1 MMQSDVLT
9 LISPLNVA
17 CLIYVTSVKR
27 ALRCDSEQVDDFF
40 VKTEQLEHFF
50 WSSSE
55 NQTKIWKMLDYEK
68 CIYLDPQLCRL

>member
-17 CLIYVTSVKR
+17 CLIYVTSLKR

-40 VKTEQLEHFF
+40 CKDWTAGTLF

-55 NQTKIWKMLDYEK
+55 NQTKI
-68 CIYLDPQLCRL
+68 

>member
-40 VKTEQLEHFF
+40 CKDWTAGTLFLEH
-50 WSSSE
+50 
-55 NQTKIWKMLDYEK
+55 
-68 CIYLDPQLCRL
+68 

>member
-1 MMQSDVLT
+1 MMQSDLLT

-50 WSSSE
+50 GAVAKTKPKSE
-55 NQTKIWKMLDYEK
+55 R
-68 CIYLDPQLCRL
+68 C